1 MRINRQDVIR
11 LIANQ
16 EKILADMAEQKKSL
30 DRIEELLGVVL
41 ANHLLEQVED
51 AVSPLK
57 STRDDF
63 IKRIVQI
70 LNDVQRQKTQEMYRK
85 KTLPHAELR
94 E

>member
-1 MRINRQDVIR
+1 MRITHRDAML

-16 EKILADMAEQKKSL
+16 EKILAEIAEQKKSL

-41 ANHLLEQVED
+41 ANHLLEQVEE

-63 IKRIVQI
+63 IKRILQI
-70 LNDVQRQKTQEMYRK
+70 LNDVQRKKTHEMYRK
-85 KTLPHAELR
+85 KTLPHAELL
-94 E
+94 